1 MKIDTSASK
10 LKRDDVIKI
19 GGEDYRVSMLTL
31 RFGGKKKHDRVTV
44 HCHHILDKMSSL
56 NLSVPAKKTFTVTRK
71 K

>member
-1 MKIDTSASK
+1 MKIDAK
-10 LKRDDVIKI
+10 AKQLKRNDVIKI

-31 RFGGKKKHDRVTV
+31 RFGGKKKYDRVTV
-44 HCHHILDKMSSL
+44 HAHHILDTSSSL